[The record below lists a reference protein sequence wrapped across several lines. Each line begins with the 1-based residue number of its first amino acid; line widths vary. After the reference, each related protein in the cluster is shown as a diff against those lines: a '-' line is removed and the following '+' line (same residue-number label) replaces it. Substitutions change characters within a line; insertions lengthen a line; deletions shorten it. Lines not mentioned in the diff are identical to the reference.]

1 MRGFT
6 DYEKMAMLDLPD
18 PERDRLAGRFEEIT
32 GGFSALDAFDVSGV
46 EPLVSVLD
54 MDNIMRQDVSSK
66 FMSRDVLLKN
76 APESYEGYF
85 QVPAAID

>member
-1 MRGFT
+1 MRSFT
-6 DYEKMAMLDLPD
+6 DYENMAMFDLQES
-18 PERDRLAGRFEEIT
+18 ERERLTGRFEEVT

-54 MDNIMRQDVSSK
+54 MDNVMREDVSSK
-66 FMSRDVLLKN
+66 FMSRDELLEN